1 MRTVT
6 TWLGTL
12 LTISLLSL
20 FGNAGAARAASPVP
34 CTRVPDGTISV
45 DGLRS
50 DWKDLSVRRL
60 SGGQALGGDKSR
72 WQGEADLVGKLR
84 CAHDRRG
91 TYLLLEVSDDQVV
104 RSRRFSTREDRV
116 ELLFPGRRGKLRVLR
131 IHPPN
136 QRFRKGRVRWASRPY
151 RAKGIKSKV
160 IRLPSG
166 YAAELHLK
174 SGAVP
179 GYGVGTPKLRTT
191 LRIVDHDGGV
201 TRKPDTVLVTGGVT
215 PQTLGSFEYDTAK
228 ALYAKFLRDK
238 GLKPG
243 NVLHHE
249 VGNFITGEALE
260 QLVIAGTWVAYI
272 GEDVMK
278 GGAYYAVPIQMAKT
292 QQDMLRFRT
301 LDLSGNGNKEVILAI
316 RQEGTGGLTRD
327 LLVILRFLDSGTADL
342 LFASEIEVRHRG
354 KVLTADYQ
362 FKRRR
367 GGQGPGSK
375 GYALIMTVKKN
386 RGWTKRNHRPTGGG
400 RIENIPTPWGKK
412 KRVYW
417 FSPAGYTER

>member
-1 MRTVT
+1 
-6 TWLGTL
+6 L
-12 LTISLLSL
+12 SLLFL
-20 FGNAGAARAASPVP
+20 LPLWVLPVTGEARADPPVP

-50 DWKDLSVRRL
+50 DWKDLSPL
-60 SGGQALGGDKSR
+60 TLAGGHALGGDKSR
-72 WQGEADLVGKLR
+72 WQGKADLVGKLR
-84 CAHDRRG
+84 CAHDGKG
-91 TYLLLEVSDDQVV
+91 TYLLLEVNDDQVV
-104 RSRRFSTREDRV
+104 RSRRYSTREDRV
-116 ELLFPGRRGKLRVLR
+116 ELLFPGARGKLRVLR

-136 QRFRKGRVRWASRPY
+136 ARFRKGRVRWASRPY
-151 RAKGIKSKV
+151 RPKGIKSSV
-160 IRLPSG
+160 IRLRHG
-166 YAAELHLK
+166 YAAELWIK

-179 GYGVGTPKLRTT
+179 GYGVGTPKLKTT

-201 TRKPDTVLVTGGVT
+201 TRRPDTILVTGGIT
-215 PQTLGSFEYDTAK
+215 PDSLGSIEYDRAK
-228 ALYAKFLRDK
+228 ALFAKFLRDK
-238 GLKPG
+238 GLKPD

-260 QLVIAGTWVAYI
+260 QLVIAGTWVAFI

-301 LDLSGNGNKEVILAI
+301 LDLDGNGNLDVIIAV
-316 RQEGTGGLTRD
+316 RQEGTKGLTRD
-327 LLVILRFLDSGTADL
+327 LLVILRFLDAGKPDL
-342 LFASEIEVRHRG
+342 YFASEIEVRHQG
-354 KVLTADYQ
+354 KVLTADYR
-362 FKRRR
+362 FKPRRR
-367 GGQGPGSK
+367 GK

-386 RGWTKRNHRPTGGG
+386 RGWTQRNHRPTGGG

-417 FSPAGYTER
+417 FASDGYTER